1 VGVGICLLV
10 RGVGLDFLGIFLFR
24 FFNAL
29 VVSEEGRVRR
39 WCGEQQC
46 KWKAETRVLSHL

>member
-1 VGVGICLLV
+1 MGVGICLLV

>member
-1 VGVGICLLV
+1 VGVGICLLL
-10 RGVGLDFLGIFLFR
+10 RGVGSGFFRVFFFR

-39 WCGEQQC
+39 WCDEQQC

>member
-10 RGVGLDFLGIFLFR
+10 RGVGSGFFRVIFFR
-24 FFNAL
+24 GFNAL

-46 KWKAETRVLSHL
+46 KWKAKTRVLSHL